1 MTPTAVGPGV
11 IPPANVRQQ
20 LDAPNVNM
28 VTCGG
33 RATIP
38 MVYAVERVLRE
49 KSGVNSIEFGP
60 RQAQQM

>member
-1 MTPTAVGPGV
+1 V
-11 IPPANVRQQ
+11 IPPANLRAH
-20 LDAPNVNM
+20 LDASNVNM
-28 VTCGG
+28 VTGG
-33 RATIP
+33 GQATNP